1 MDKSA
6 YFNSL
11 LADLLED
18 DDSLGEDII
27 NLNVGRTIS
36 VDLSGNFT
44 VDELERIIEA
54 IKKVEEL

>member
-1 MDKSA
+1 VDKSA